1 MSADNKSNGRRFADR
16 AGGASKPMK
25 RELLHDADVARARVE
40 QVAAEAKARLAATK
54 RELDREIDAARA
66 RGEADL

>member
-1 MSADNKSNGRRFADR
+1 
-16 AGGASKPMK
+16 MK

>member
-1 MSADNKSNGRRFADR
+1 MSADNKSNGR
-16 AGGASKPMK
+16 AG
-25 RELLHDADVARARVE
+25 RELLHNPDVARERVE